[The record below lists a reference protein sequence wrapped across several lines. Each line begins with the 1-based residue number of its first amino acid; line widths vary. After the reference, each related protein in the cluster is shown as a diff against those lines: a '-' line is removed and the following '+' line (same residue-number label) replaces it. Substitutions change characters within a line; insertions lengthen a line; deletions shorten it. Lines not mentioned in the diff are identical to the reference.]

1 MNKVLFYPFT
11 IVYYLIFTSIL
22 IFFHLIQVFCYRLL
36 GYHAHKISVDWLN
49 FFLLRCLNFLGTSFE
64 FSNPFEMPKAGPL
77 IIVSNHQ
84 STYDISPIIWYF
96 RKYHPKFI
104 SKSELGSGIP
114 SVSYNLRYGGSIL
127 IDRNHPDLA
136 LKKIRD
142 FGALIKKNKWSA
154 VIFPE
159 GTRSK
164 DGLPKKFHTK
174 GLMTLF
180 EEIPNATVVA
190 LSINNSW
197 KLARYRYFP
206 IPMGTK
212 VNLKVQ
218 GIFRLREQVPLDF
231 FNQVEQLIAKGVK
244 ND

>member
-1 MNKVLFYPFT
+1 MNKILSYPFT
-11 IVYYLIFTSIL
+11 VIYYLVFFLIL
-22 IFFHLIQVFCYRLL
+22 IFFHFIQLFTHRLL
-36 GYHAHKISVDWLN
+36 GYNAHKISVDWLN
-49 FFLLRCLNFLGTSFE
+49 FFLLRSLSLLGISFE
-64 FSNPFEMPKAGPL
+64 FSNKFELPEKGPL

-104 SKSELGSGIP
+104 SKMELGSGIP
-114 SVSYNLRYGGSIL
+114 SVSYNLRYGGSVL
-127 IDRNHPDLA
+127 IDRKHRDLA
-136 LKKIRD
+136 LQNIRD
-142 FGALIKKNKWSA
+142 FGARVEKNQWAA

-180 EEIPNATVVA
+180 EEIPNATVLA

-197 KLARYRYFP
+197 KLARYQYFP
-206 IPMGTK
+206 IPIGIK
-212 VNLKVQ
+212 VKLKVQ
-218 GIFRLREQVPLDF
+218 GIFRLREQETLDL
-231 FNQVEQLIAKGVK
+231 FNLVEQLVAQGARK
-244 ND
+244 D